1 MCYFTLIGLPSN
13 NHSQLKGQ
21 KRVFNE
27 PDKNC
32 CEIIHLER
40 TENRPKR

>member
-21 KRVFNE
+21 KRFFNE

-32 CEIIHLER
+32 GIIHLER
-40 TENRPKR
+40 TENRPKS